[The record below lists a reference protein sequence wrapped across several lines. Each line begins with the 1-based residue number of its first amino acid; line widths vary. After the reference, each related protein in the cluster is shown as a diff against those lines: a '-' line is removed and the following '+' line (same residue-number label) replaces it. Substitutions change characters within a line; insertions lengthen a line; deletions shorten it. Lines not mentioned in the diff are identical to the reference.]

1 VTTSQAS
8 EQPGAE
14 QRGGLSTRAKVLIA
28 LVIYLG
34 VAVLLYA
41 IFGDDG
47 RNEEFQPQD
56 EFKLDPWIE
65 IKIGGLDLSFTKA
78 VLYLLITCVLTVGTM
93 LFIANRMKQRPNRTQ
108 TIMEGAYD
116 LTYTNI
122 ARGNMDEQAA
132 AKWFPFVATLFFFIW
147 FSNMIGYIP
156 LPVND
161 HEKIDIAGIEFPS
174 FALYAATANLS
185 IPLAL
190 TLTVFFLY
198 QAEGIRR
205 HGLVKYLKGWLPAGV
220 SGGAAVP
227 IFVIEVISQFVR
239 IISLSVRLFAN
250 ILAGHLLILFMG
262 GGLAVLLGIAALG
275 WITLP
280 IAIAFFIF
288 EVGLIAT
295 LQAFIFATLTSIYFG
310 EASAGGH

>member
-1 VTTSQAS
+1 VI
-8 EQPGAE
+8 EN
-14 QRGGLSTRAKVLIA
+14 LSTKAKVRLF
-28 LVIYLG
+28 LG
-34 VAVLLYA
+34 VYVGVAILLYV
-41 IFGDDG
+41 IFGSAG
-47 RNEEFQPQD
+47 ENKEFKPEE

-65 IKIGGLDLSFTKA
+65 LKIGGLDLSFNKA
-78 VLYLLITCVLTVGTM
+78 VLYLLITCALTVGTM
-93 LFIANRMKQRPNRTQ
+93 VYIARRMQQRPNRTQ
-108 TIMEGAYD
+108 TIVEGAYD
-116 LTYTNI
+116 LTYTQI
-122 ARGNMDEQAA
+122 AKNNMPEEAA
-132 AKWFPFVATLFFFIW
+132 AKWFPLVATLFFFIW
-147 FSNMIGYIP
+147 FSNMVGYIP

-161 HEKIDIAGIEFPS
+161 HETIAIFGIDFPA

-185 IPLAL
+185 IPLVL

-198 QAEGIRR
+198 QWEGIRR
-205 HGLVKYLKGWLPAGV
+205 HGPVNYLKGWLPSGV

-227 IFVIEVISQFVR
+227 IFIIEVISQFVR

-262 GGLAVLLGIAALG
+262 GGLAVLLGLAVLG

-280 IAIAFFIF
+280 IAIVFFMF